1 MHDMDLYTRI
11 LCLMNI
17 LEASKIQPYDRN
29 EELVGPKAKS
39 KHVENEVDHGAV
51 GGPNLDRVGYFCVHL
66 GICAHLYVADAM
78 TMKPLPQD

>member
-1 MHDMDLYTRI
+1 MHDTELYSRI

-39 KHVENEVDHGAV
+39 KHVKNELDGGAV
-51 GGPNLDRVGYFCVHL
+51 ERPSLIRV
-66 GICAHLYVADAM
+66 
-78 TMKPLPQD
+78 

>member
-1 MHDMDLYTRI
+1 MHDMDLYSRI

-39 KHVENEVDHGAV
+39 KHVQNEVDHGTV
-51 GGPNLDRVGYFCVHL
+51 GRPNLARVGYFYLHL
-66 GICAHLYVADAM
+66 SIYAHDI
-78 TMKPLPQD
+78 